1 MKRTAPR
8 YGPCPP
14 GPRHRD
20 RTLPGHR
27 ERKALDLAP
36 AWARAGAAVVLVA
49 AGLAA
54 IGQPICAHASPQ
66 VGNADPARFRPSGAG
81 LAFNPGRFRDFD
93 DYVRQTRERLE
104 RHKVYMDP
112 GRNAT
117 ELAAATPFERTPAEG
132 CAPAPDGRATR
143 GVLLLHG
150 LADMPLA
157 MRDLADAFA
166 ARCFLVRAMLLPGHG
181 SRAGDLLGVTRG
193 DWLAAARFGLVML
206 KADAGAV
213 FAGGFSL
220 GGLLA
225 LHAVLDDPALRGA
238 FLFSPA
244 LALERA
250 WLVGQ
255 SVWLRRVLDWL
266 DRDAPDDY
274 ARYEAMPVNATAETF
289 LLTRDLAGLLEQR
302 RVAAPVFMALGTG
315 DPVIDAGAARAYF
328 ETRFSHPGSRLVVYR
343 PDPREGPDPADARIR
358 YVNSFLPAQRIAGF
372 SHLSIHIAPDNAHYG
387 THGDYRNCGQSSGES
402 AEAVARCLAAAH
414 PWRGEVFGDGR
425 AAAPGGEPLARLTYN
440 PRFAELLG
448 SIDGFIAANGF

>member
-1 MKRTAPR
+1 MKRPAPPH
-8 YGPCPP
+8 GPWPP

-20 RTLPGHR
+20 RTLPGRR
-27 ERKALDLAP
+27 ERKRLNLAP

-66 VGNADPARFRPSGAG
+66 VRNADPARFRPSGAG
-81 LAFNPGRFRDFD
+81 LPFNPGRYRDFD

-112 GRNAT
+112 GRKAT

-132 CAPAPDGRATR
+132 CAPAPDGRAAR
-143 GVLLLHG
+143 GILLLHG

-181 SRAGDLLGVTRG
+181 SRAGDLLDVTRG
-193 DWLAAARFGLVML
+193 DWLAAVRFGVATL

-220 GGLLA
+220 GGLL
-225 LHAVLDDPALRGA
+225 
-238 FLFSPA
+238 
-244 LALERA
+244 
-250 WLVGQ
+250 
-255 SVWLRRVLDWL
+255 
-266 DRDAPDDY
+266 
-274 ARYEAMPVNATAETF
+274 
-289 LLTRDLAGLLEQR
+289 EQR
-302 RVAAPVFMALGTG
+302 HVAAPVFMALGTG
-315 DPVIDAGAARAYF
+315 DPVIGAPAARAYF

-343 PDPREGPDPADARIR
+343 PDPREGPDSADARIR

-387 THGDYRNCGQSSGES
+387 TLGDYRNCGQGSGES

-414 PWRGEVFGDGR
+414 PWRGEMFGDGR

-440 PRFAELLG
+440 PRFAELLD
-448 SIDGFIAANGF
+448 SIDGFIAANKF

>member
-1 MKRTAPR
+1 V
-8 YGPCPP
+8 
-14 GPRHRD
+14 
-20 RTLPGHR
+20 
-27 ERKALDLAP
+27 
-36 AWARAGAAVVLVA
+36 WARAGAGVVLAA

-54 IGQPICAHASPQ
+54 IGQPVCAHASAQ
-66 VGNADPARFRPSGAG
+66 VRNTDAARFQPSGAG
-81 LAFNPGRFRDFD
+81 LPFNPGRYRDFD

-112 GRNAT
+112 GRKAT
-117 ELAAATPFERTPAEG
+117 ELAAAAPFERTPAEG
-132 CAPAPDGRATR
+132 CAPASDGRAAR

-181 SRAGDLLGVTRG
+181 ARPGDLLEVTRG
-193 DWLAAARFGLVML
+193 DWLAAVRFGVATL

-220 GGLLA
+220 GGLLVV
-225 LHAVLDDPALRGA
+225 HAVLGDPALRGA

-255 SVWLRRVLDWL
+255 SVWLRHVLDWL
-266 DRDAPDDY
+266 DREAPDDY

-289 LLTRDLAGLLEQR
+289 LLTRELAGLLERR

-315 DPVIDAGAARAYF
+315 DPVIDAPAARAYF

-343 PDPREGPDPADARIR
+343 PDPREGPDPADARIG
-358 YVNSFLPAQRIAGF
+358 YVNSFLPAQRIADF

-387 THGDYRNCGQSSGES
+387 ARGDYRNCGQSSGES
-402 AEAVARCLAAAH
+402 AAAVARCLAAVH
-414 PWRGEVFGDGR
+414 PWRGEVFGGSR
-425 AAAPGGEPLARLTYN
+425 AAVPDGEPLARLTYN
-440 PRFAELLG
+440 PRFGELLDR
-448 SIDGFIAANGF
+448 IDGFIAANGF